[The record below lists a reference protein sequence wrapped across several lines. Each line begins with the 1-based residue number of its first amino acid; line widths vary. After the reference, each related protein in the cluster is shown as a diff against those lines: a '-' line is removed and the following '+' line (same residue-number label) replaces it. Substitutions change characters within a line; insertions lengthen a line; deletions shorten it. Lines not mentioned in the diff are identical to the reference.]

1 MSFIE
6 ALKQGQPASQ
16 TSHIDQPAGNRLN
29 LADHLHI
36 RQMERMLEHTLGEL
50 EQVKTRLSQL
60 EKTMAERGERDI
72 TAFGG
77 SEQLPPTPLTHPLPI
92 AEISQLAEMAKRLK

>member
-6 ALKQGQPASQ
+6 AFRQAQPASQ
-16 TSHIDQPAGNRLN
+16 TSHTGNSLN

-72 TAFGG
+72 TACGG